1 VFRVPYTPGL
11 DLAKRVRGVLEQEAR
26 KIRIQVKVVE
36 GGGMP
41 LRRRVVN
48 TDLARG
54 KPFPQGNCPLCLTG
68 KGHGDYTITG
78 EVLFIR
84 GTLICARRKK
94 QRQGIGESWVCGKPR

>member
-1 VFRVPYTPGL
+1 MFRVPYAPGL

-26 KIRIQVKVVE
+26 RIRIQVKVVE

-54 KPFPQGNCPLCLTG
+54 KPFPQGNCPLGRVKNVSNQVFQKRFQKSFAARKLTSKLG
-68 KGHGDYTITG
+68 PPIEK
-78 EVLFIR
+78 
-84 GTLICARRKK
+84 
-94 QRQGIGESWVCGKPR
+94 